1 VVAIRQAVGSRA
13 MVCGFLHEGGM
24 WRLGAVTSAVEPG
37 APSIL
42 MMKQHG
48 QEPLVTVYCS
58 IESCDRAF
66 LRFTDGCVNDGYQFM
81 GQVEIPLPDLLFDPM
96 DHGSVAV
103 MNRWA
108 DQLLRSASFKLEP
121 QNWMM

>member
-1 VVAIRQAVGSRA
+1 

-81 GQVEIPLPDLLFDPM
+81 V
-96 DHGSVAV
+96 
-103 MNRWA
+103 RWRFRFPICYSI
-108 DQLLRSASFKLEP
+108 QWIMIAS
-121 QNWMM
+121 Q